1 MEDKKRQRSGS
12 KRKMLVKMI
21 YSSLL
26 RRKSRMLVALL
37 AVAIGGT
44 ILSGLMTIYYDIP
57 RQMGK
62 EFRSYGANMVFL
74 PVNESVKVD
83 GEDFTR
89 LKKDLSA
96 YDVEGITP
104 LSFKNIRVN
113 EQPVIMAGTYFDQI
127 DKTRPFW
134 KVSGNLPKNE
144 NEVLVGVELAN
155 KFRVEAGS
163 VLNLEYKIDEENYS
177 TNKFT
182 VSGIVESGKSE
193 DAMVF
198 VDFDKMVE
206 IVGDSE
212 IVDVIE
218 TSISADKE
226 ALDNIVK
233 KYESSETLTAKLVKM
248 VASSENTVL
257 SKLQALVWLVS
268 IIVLILTLISVG
280 TTMMAAVMERRKE
293 IGLKKALG
301 APNKSI
307 TREFLVEGLFLGVFG
322 GIFGMILGFLFAQS
336 VSMKV
341 FGRAIDIQLSIA
353 IITIVI
359 SVIITVAAS
368 FIPVKRATE
377 IDPAV
382 VLKGE

>member
-1 MEDKKRQRSGS
+1 MEDKRKVRSGS
-12 KRKMLVKMI
+12 KKKMLFKMI

-74 PVNESVKVD
+74 PASEEVKISSK
-83 GEDFTR
+83 DFNL
-89 LKKDLSA
+89 LKEDLSS
-96 YDVEGITP
+96 YEVEGSTP
-104 LSFKNIRVN
+104 LSFKNIRIN
-113 EQPVIMAGTYFDQI
+113 EQPVIMAGTYFDGLS
-127 DKTRPFW
+127 KTRPFL
-134 KVSGNLPKNE
+134 KVSGAMPANG

-155 KFRVEAGS
+155 KFRVERGS
-163 VLNLEYKIDEENYS
+163 ILNLEYKVDDDNYS
-177 TNKFT
+177 SNKFT

-193 DAMVF
+193 DSMVF
-198 VDFDKMVE
+198 VDFDKAVE
-206 IVGDSE
+206 IVGSDE
-212 IVDVIE
+212 IIDVIE

-226 ALDNIVK
+226 LLDGIVA
-233 KYESSETLTAKLVKM
+233 KYDASKTLNAKLVKM
-248 VASSENTVL
+248 VANSENTVL

-307 TREFLVEGLFLGVFG
+307 TREFLVEGLFLGAFG
-322 GIFGMILGFLFAQS
+322 GVFGMILGFLFAQS

-341 FGRAIDIQLSIA
+341 FGRAIDIQFSIA
-353 IITIVI
+353 VITIII
-359 SVIITVAAS
+359 SVIITVVAS